1 MNLSQ
6 ERDCGT
12 GSGGFKKGNDCAGG
26 DGSSSRNNKEPLKG
40 LPQEKI
46 DLGAKWG
53 VITPAPHQKARDVAH
68 DYMESAGLKYTPP
81 TDYVKVDPVRA
92 TKIADEYESM
102 KHDPTNPRVKKAYRA
117 MADETLSQYNSIIKS
132 GVKFEFI
139 PTEGV
144 DPYAV
149 SPRMATEDV
158 RQNNHLYVFPTTGGF
173 GTAGDDVD
181 DNPLLEDS
189 GVKWGDK
196 PVSYNDIF
204 RAVHDYFGHVKEGN
218 GFRADGEENAWRSH
232 SAMYSDEARLAMT
245 SETRGQ
251 NSWVNFGK
259 HSKHNKSANQTETK
273 YAVQKTG
280 LMSDWT
286 MKEGSGQERDN
297 DNDKRNTNERSATRN
312 DNQVRI
318 ECGRGTNNAS
328 RFSSQRRFPIGR
340 SVGGILGGLES
351 QSSTTPRRSQR
362 QSELATRRINMDI
375 ETRSFRV
382 PFELRTDGENQTIVG
397 YASTFDQPYPVD
409 MVTEIID
416 RSAFTRTL
424 SEKPDVY
431 ALIGHDP
438 SRILGRT
445 KNGTLSLS
453 IDERGLKCVIT
464 PVMTRD
470 AEDTLKLIA
479 SGCIDAMSFGFK
491 VVKQAFGYADGKTTR
506 RITDLELHEVSCVA
520 FPANENATLS
530 LRAKQMAIEC
540 RASQFAD
547 EDFAPKPNNQIIFVK
562 KDGDGIY
569 ADDQDG
575 NTIVSWADGY
585 DDEAEFFETQ
595 GIKDMKDVKGF
606 ADDLVG
612 RGLAGSGDIVKSQ
625 GKTYKIRSASARLE
639 TRGAQ
644 LIMAFLPPNQT
655 FKAFFGDP
663 KSDPS
668 EWSAENNLLQSWGA
682 PINTKKELKYFAD
695 QEKYTL
701 KQISSG
707 IYTLTGGGSRSA
719 PMKLLELRNR
729 IASPIDTETR
739 GLADFALIASAG
751 LGLFLVSKI
760 VSGVLFF
767 WYDCAYNTYGGGK
780 KKVRVSA
787 KTDKDAMAE
796 VKKLNPEAQDI
807 EVQKVKK

>member
-1 MNLSQ
+1 
-6 ERDCGT
+6 
-12 GSGGFKKGNDCAGG
+12 
-26 DGSSSRNNKEPLKG
+26 
-40 LPQEKI
+40 
-46 DLGAKWG
+46 
-53 VITPAPHQKARDVAH
+53 
-68 DYMESAGLKYTPP
+68 
-81 TDYVKVDPVRA
+81 
-92 TKIADEYESM
+92 
-102 KHDPTNPRVKKAYRA
+102 
-117 MADETLSQYNSIIKS
+117 
-132 GVKFEFI
+132 
-139 PTEGV
+139 
-144 DPYAV
+144 
-149 SPRMATEDV
+149 
-158 RQNNHLYVFPTTGGF
+158 
-173 GTAGDDVD
+173 
-181 DNPLLEDS
+181 
-189 GVKWGDK
+189 
-196 PVSYNDIF
+196 
-204 RAVHDYFGHVKEGN
+204 
-218 GFRADGEENAWRSH
+218 
-232 SAMYSDEARLAMT
+232 MT
-245 SETRGQ
+245 
-251 NSWVNFGK
+251 
-259 HSKHNKSANQTETK
+259 
-273 YAVQKTG
+273 
-280 LMSDWT
+280 
-286 MKEGSGQERDN
+286 
-297 DNDKRNTNERSATRN
+297 
-312 DNQVRI
+312 
-318 ECGRGTNNAS
+318 
-328 RFSSQRRFPIGR
+328 
-340 SVGGILGGLES
+340 
-351 QSSTTPRRSQR
+351 
-362 QSELATRRINMDI
+362 DI

-530 LRAKQMAIEC
+530 LRAKQMARKTQFENRAYVGNDRWQGNYGDIEIPPEAWQEMSGSGQKDSAVS
-540 RASQFAD
+540 RWVNS
-547 EDFAPKPNNQIIFVK
+547 PK
-562 KDGDGIY
+562 
-569 ADDQDG
+569 
-575 NTIVSWADGY
+575 IVWTM
-585 DDEAEFFETQ
+585 DDEAIAKELKEHGAWSEKELSNAKENKKRLLWIASNDISEEEGRSSTTRLETRKTKERVFTATSSEER
-595 GIKDMKDVKGF
+595 GRWEIDVELNGKTVFRYDSDSHNPDEEGYEPTEGGWMKNLTDYQ
-606 ADDLVG
+606 
-612 RGLAGSGDIVKSQ
+612 GLADWMSHMGVMDKGETLVVERGSDKGR
-625 GKTYKIRSASARLE
+625 YYARSASAQLE

-668 EWSAENNLLQSWGA
+668 EWSAENNLLQNWGA

-707 IYTLTGGGSRSA
+707 IYTLTGGGSRSSSA
-719 PMKLLELRNR
+719 MQLLELRNR

-739 GLADFALIASAG
+739 GLADFALMASAG

>member
-1 MNLSQ
+1 
-6 ERDCGT
+6 
-12 GSGGFKKGNDCAGG
+12 
-26 DGSSSRNNKEPLKG
+26 
-40 LPQEKI
+40 
-46 DLGAKWG
+46 
-53 VITPAPHQKARDVAH
+53 
-68 DYMESAGLKYTPP
+68 
-81 TDYVKVDPVRA
+81 
-92 TKIADEYESM
+92 
-102 KHDPTNPRVKKAYRA
+102 
-117 MADETLSQYNSIIKS
+117 
-132 GVKFEFI
+132 
-139 PTEGV
+139 
-144 DPYAV
+144 
-149 SPRMATEDV
+149 
-158 RQNNHLYVFPTTGGF
+158 
-173 GTAGDDVD
+173 
-181 DNPLLEDS
+181 
-189 GVKWGDK
+189 
-196 PVSYNDIF
+196 
-204 RAVHDYFGHVKEGN
+204 
-218 GFRADGEENAWRSH
+218 
-232 SAMYSDEARLAMT
+232 
-245 SETRGQ
+245 
-251 NSWVNFGK
+251 
-259 HSKHNKSANQTETK
+259 
-273 YAVQKTG
+273 
-280 LMSDWT
+280 
-286 MKEGSGQERDN
+286 
-297 DNDKRNTNERSATRN
+297 
-312 DNQVRI
+312 
-318 ECGRGTNNAS
+318 
-328 RFSSQRRFPIGR
+328 
-340 SVGGILGGLES
+340 
-351 QSSTTPRRSQR
+351 
-362 QSELATRRINMDI
+362 MDI

-491 VVKQAFGYADGKTTR
+491 VVKQAFGYANGKTTR

-547 EDFAPKPNNQIIFVK
+547 EDFAPKPSNQIIFVK

-575 NTIVSWADGY
+575 DTLVSWLDAY
-585 DDEAEFFETQ
+585 DDEDEFFSSQ
-595 GIKDMKDVKGF
+595 GIKGMKDVKGF

-625 GKTYKIRSASARLE
+625 GKTYKIRSSVNELE
-639 TRGAQ
+639 TRETVK
-644 LIMAFLPPNQT
+644 IMGQTVTVGSKKHAILVQQKKQFDDLAGSETGTKDVVVNYTVFGTAKGQSKATKLGVYPTEAKAEAVAKQFEAKGYTDINIVTYGDYSKGSKQVQQDAFNDAINGRST
-655 FKAFFGDP
+655 
-663 KSDPS
+663 
-668 EWSAENNLLQSWGA
+668 SA
-682 PINTKKELKYFAD
+682 
-695 QEKYTL
+695 
-701 KQISSG
+701 
-707 IYTLTGGGSRSA
+707 
-719 PMKLLELRNR
+719 MKLLELRNS
-729 IASPIDTETR
+729 IASPIDAETR

-751 LGLFLVSKI
+751 LGLYLVSKI

>member
-1 MNLSQ
+1 MNSLQ
-6 ERDCGT
+6 ARDCGT

-92 TKIADEYESM
+92 TKIADEYETM
-102 KHDPTNPRVKKAYRA
+102 KHDPQNPRVKKAYRA

-158 RQNNHLYVFPTTGGF
+158 RQNNHLYVFPTSGGF

-312 DNQVRI
+312 ENQVRI
-318 ECGRGTNNAS
+318 ECGRGADNAS
-328 RFSSQRRFPIGR
+328 RFSSQRGFPIGR
-340 SVGGILGGLES
+340 SVGRILGGLES

-453 IDERGLKCVIT
+453 IDERGLKCIIT

-530 LRAKQMAIEC
+530 LRAKQMAKEF
-540 RASQFAD
+540 RASQF
-547 EDFAPKPNNQIIFVK
+547 
-562 KDGDGIY
+562 
-569 ADDQDG
+569 
-575 NTIVSWADGY
+575 
-585 DDEAEFFETQ
+585 ET
-595 GIKDMKDVKGF
+595 
-606 ADDLVG
+606 
-612 RGLAGSGDIVKSQ
+612 
-625 GKTYKIRSASARLE
+625 RSASVRLTVKKMSRAEPFPSSGSLVFDGKNTVYQVVSNDSYLTDAKTVSVEAKRIGEPTDFSEEQMLEAYKGTLERSSSTKLE
-639 TRGAQ
+639 TRE
-644 LIMAFLPPNQT
+644 AFNPIYYEYGVFQVKKQSENQT
-655 FKAFFGDP
+655 DENGEPLEIGWYFSFRKGRTKDSDTDISEVFSS
-663 KSDPS
+663 KSEATNALNKEIEDETNKWEATEGRS
-668 EWSAENNLLQSWGA
+668 SSTMQLLQ
-682 PINTKKELKYFAD
+682 
-695 QEKYTL
+695 
-701 KQISSG
+701 
-707 IYTLTGGGSRSA
+707 
-719 PMKLLELRNR
+719 LRNR

-739 GLADFALIASAG
+739 GLADFALMASAG

-780 KKVRVSA
+780 NKVRVSA

-807 EVQKVKK
+807 KVQKVKK

>member
-1 MNLSQ
+1 MIGMNSSQ
-6 ERDCGT
+6 VRGDCGT
-12 GSGGFKKGNDCAGG
+12 GSGGFKKGNDCAGEDSG
-26 DGSSSRNNKEPLKG
+26 GKSGRLKRDVPLSG
-40 LPQEKI
+40 LPQMKI
-46 DLGAKWG
+46 DLGEKWG
-53 VITPAPHQKARDVAH
+53 VITPAPHQKARDVA
-68 DYMESAGLKYTPP
+68 DSYMKKAGIKYTPP

-92 TKIADEYESM
+92 TKIADEYETM
-102 KHDPTNPRVKKAYRA
+102 KHDPQNPRVNKAYRA
-117 MADETLSQYNSIIKS
+117 MADETLAQYSEIIKS

-139 PTEGV
+139 PAEGV

-158 RQNNHLYVFPTTGGF
+158 RQNNHLYVFPTSDGF
-173 GTAGDDVD
+173 GTVGDDVD

-196 PVSYNDIF
+196 TVTYNDIF

-232 SAMYSDEARLAMT
+232 SAMYSDVARPAMT

-259 HSKHNKSANQTETK
+259 NSKHNKTANQKDTK

-297 DNDKRNTNERSATRN
+297 DNDKRKTNKRSATRN
-312 DNQVRI
+312 ENQVCI
-318 ECGRGTNNAS
+318 ECGRRGDKAP
-328 RFSSQRRFPIGR
+328 RFTSPRRFPIGR
-340 SVGGILGGLES
+340 GVGGIFGGLES
-351 QSSTTPRRSQR
+351 QSSTTPRRSSR
-362 QSELATRRINMDI
+362 QSELANRRINMDI

-382 PFELRTDGENQTIVG
+382 PLEIRNEGDQPTIVG
-397 YASTFDQPYPVD
+397 YASTFDHPYPVD

-453 IDERGLKCVIT
+453 VDERGLKCVIT

-470 AEDTLKLIA
+470 ADDLLKLIA

-530 LRAKQMAIEC
+530 LRAKKMAKEFLS
-540 RASQFAD
+540 SQFETRAD
-547 EDFAPKPNNQIIFVK
+547 P
-562 KDGDGIY
+562 
-569 ADDQDG
+569 
-575 NTIVSWADGY
+575 T
-585 DDEAEFFETQ
+585 TQ
-595 GIKDMKDVKGF
+595 
-606 ADDLVG
+606 
-612 RGLAGSGDIVKSQ
+612 
-625 GKTYKIRSASARLE
+625 LE
-639 TRGAQ
+639 TR
-644 LIMAFLPPNQT
+644 FFFPDPPLAWMN
-655 FKAFFGDP
+655 
-663 KSDPS
+663 
-668 EWSAENNLLQSWGA
+668 
-682 PINTKKELKYFAD
+682 KKEKK
-695 QEKYTL
+695 E
-701 KQISSG
+701 
-707 IYTLTGGGSRSA
+707 
-719 PMKLLELRNR
+719 
-729 IASPIDTETR
+729 IDAETR
-739 GLADFALIASAG
+739 GLVDFALVASAG
-751 LGLFLVSKI
+751 LGLYIVSKI
-760 VSGVLFF
+760 VHGVLYY
-767 WYDCAYNTYGGGK
+767 WYDCSYKTYGGGK
-780 KKVRVSA
+780 EKVRVSA
-787 KTDKDAMAE
+787 KTDKNAVAE
-796 VKKLNPEAQDI
+796 VKRLNPDAQDI
-807 EVQKVKK
+807 KVQKVKK

>member
-259 HSKHNKSANQTETK
+259 HSKHNK
-273 YAVQKTG
+273 
-280 LMSDWT
+280 
-286 MKEGSGQERDN
+286 
-297 DNDKRNTNERSATRN
+297 
-312 DNQVRI
+312 
-318 ECGRGTNNAS
+318 
-328 RFSSQRRFPIGR
+328 
-340 SVGGILGGLES
+340 
-351 QSSTTPRRSQR
+351 
-362 QSELATRRINMDI
+362 
-375 ETRSFRV
+375 
-382 PFELRTDGENQTIVG
+382 
-397 YASTFDQPYPVD
+397 
-409 MVTEIID
+409 
-416 RSAFTRTL
+416 
-424 SEKPDVY
+424 
-431 ALIGHDP
+431 
-438 SRILGRT
+438 
-445 KNGTLSLS
+445 
-453 IDERGLKCVIT
+453 
-464 PVMTRD
+464 
-470 AEDTLKLIA
+470 
-479 SGCIDAMSFGFK
+479 
-491 VVKQAFGYADGKTTR
+491 
-506 RITDLELHEVSCVA
+506 
-520 FPANENATLS
+520 
-530 LRAKQMAIEC
+530 
-540 RASQFAD
+540 
-547 EDFAPKPNNQIIFVK
+547 
-562 KDGDGIY
+562 
-569 ADDQDG
+569 
-575 NTIVSWADGY
+575 
-585 DDEAEFFETQ
+585 
-595 GIKDMKDVKGF
+595 
-606 ADDLVG
+606 
-612 RGLAGSGDIVKSQ
+612 
-625 GKTYKIRSASARLE
+625 
-639 TRGAQ
+639 
-644 LIMAFLPPNQT
+644 
-655 FKAFFGDP
+655 
-663 KSDPS
+663 
-668 EWSAENNLLQSWGA
+668 
-682 PINTKKELKYFAD
+682 
-695 QEKYTL
+695 
-701 KQISSG
+701 
-707 IYTLTGGGSRSA
+707 
-719 PMKLLELRNR
+719 
-729 IASPIDTETR
+729 
-739 GLADFALIASAG
+739 
-751 LGLFLVSKI
+751 
-760 VSGVLFF
+760 
-767 WYDCAYNTYGGGK
+767 
-780 KKVRVSA
+780 
-787 KTDKDAMAE
+787 
-796 VKKLNPEAQDI
+796 
-807 EVQKVKK
+807 